1 MKSNGMKLLALILA
15 GVCCLVYLE
24 AGNAAEQPKLV
35 DVFTGGQNGYHTY
48 RIPAVITTPKGTLL
62 AFCEGRKLEITDQ
75 SPTDMVLKRSLDGGR
90 TWKAMQIILKG
101 VPAAFMDPCPV
112 VDRST
117 GRVFL
122 LVDRWPAGGVKQ
134 KRVAGIG
141 MDSITSWMTSSTDE
155 GVSWSEPVNLTAMV
169 KKPEWAGIVHGPGV
183 GIQARDG
190 RLIIPCSRYV
200 DGLQAYVIYSEDGGK
215 SWQRGGRTGP
225 QMSESQVVE
234 LADGSL
240 MMNMRSKRG
249 KKCRAVAFSRDGG
262 KTWTDP
268 ADVPELIE
276 PVCQASI
283 LRYTLATDHG
293 RNRLLFSN
301 PASQESRINGT
312 VRLSY
317 DEGKTWPVGRT
328 IYAGSFH
335 YSCLTVL
342 PEMTIG
348 CLFERDGCGKISFTR
363 FGLGWLTEGQDK
375 LESK

>member
-1 MKSNGMKLLALILA
+1 MKSNGPRLSALILA
-15 GVCCLVYLE
+15 CVCCLVHLE

-35 DVFTGGQNGYHTY
+35 DVFTGGQDGYHTY
-48 RIPAVITTPKGTLL
+48 RIPSVIATPKGTLL

-90 TWKAMQIILKG
+90 TWKAMQIIFNG

-117 GRVFL
+117 GTVFL
-122 LVDRWPAGGVKQ
+122 LVDRWPEGGVKK
-134 KRVAGIG
+134 KRVAGLG
-141 MDSITSWMTSSTDE
+141 LDSITSWITHSADD
-155 GVSWSEPVNLTAMV
+155 GVTWSEPVNITAMI
-169 KKPEWAGIVHGPGV
+169 KKADWTGIVHGPGV

-200 DGLQAYVIYSEDGGK
+200 DELQAYVIYSDDHGK
-215 SWQRGGRTGP
+215 SWQLGGQTGP
-225 QMSESQVVE
+225 KMSESQVVE

-249 KKCRAVAFSRDGG
+249 KKCRAAAFSKDGG
-262 KTWTDP
+262 RTWTDP

-283 LRYTLATDHG
+283 LRYTLASGHG

-301 PASQESRINGT
+301 PASQKSRINGT

-317 DEGKTWPVGRT
+317 DEGKTWPVAKT

-348 CLFERDGCGKISFTR
+348 CLFERDGCRQISFTR
-363 FGLGWLTEGQDK
+363 FSLEWLTDGKDELK
-375 LESK
+375 SK